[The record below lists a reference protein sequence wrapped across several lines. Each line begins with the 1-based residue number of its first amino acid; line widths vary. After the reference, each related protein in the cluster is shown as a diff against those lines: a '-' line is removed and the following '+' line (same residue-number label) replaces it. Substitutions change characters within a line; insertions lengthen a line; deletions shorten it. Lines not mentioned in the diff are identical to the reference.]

1 MKTTPKQILALLLVL
16 VLLLS
21 LCACVQKTQTE
32 PNESRTSTDKVKMPT
47 KPDKKTPEKQPEEAP
62 LQNDMRDR
70 TSRDEA
76 SDTQP
81 VQYGFSQ
88 EAETSLGWLR
98 DRIDFPMTMFGA
110 AYLGYVGGLFDEG
123 FEAGFPAWLWETNEA
138 MLLEYPF
145 IAEIDE
151 EHIIGGAGHLYCIVP
166 VDENATVAINR
177 VQWNEKT
184 QTDEVT
190 EVLYRSESGE
200 PVLLFANLDGVA
212 YEADTQ
218 VFITDNNGNTCEW
231 YPSLDAMSY
240 LAPCISEAGD
250 YLSFDFTEYAWYNAP
265 AEFSA
270 WLADGWSGMTAL
282 GLAGSQRDGMGWI
295 TETMVGE
302 TSRYAYF
309 SLRFYLEDETGG
321 TVDLEWVY
329 EDSDEFEEMWSGF
342 WTIQTIQDGPSYVTL
357 SLSLVGGNNYGVT
370 DGPMYLCET
379 YPLLI
384 SPSGTEL
391 LVGAGERHLPAVHVA
406 EHNGMCADTGRRI
419 EGVQG
424 ANCFEVCIHKFCLV
438 AIYRSGL
445 CP

>member
-1 MKTTPKQILALLLVL
+1 MKTTHQQVLALLLAL
-16 VLLLS
+16 ALLLS
-21 LCACVQKTQTE
+21 LCACGQNTQTE
-32 PNESRTSTDKVKMPT
+32 PDEPKISTDTANLPAKA
-47 KPDKKTPEKQPEEAP
+47 DKNAPENQPEEAIS
-62 LQNDMRDR
+62 QSGMSDR

-76 SDTQP
+76 MATP
-81 VQYGFSQ
+81 PAQYAFSQ
-88 EAETSLGWLR
+88 DAETSLEWLR
-98 DRIDFPMTMFGA
+98 DRIDFPTTRFGA
-110 AYLGYVGGLFDEG
+110 AYLGYVGGLFEEG
-123 FEAGFPAWLWETNEA
+123 FEAGFPSWLLETNEA
-138 MLLEYPF
+138 LLLEYPF

-240 LAPCISEAGD
+240 LAPCISETGD

-270 WLADGWSGMTAL
+270 WLADGWRGMTAL

-309 SLRFYLEDETGG
+309 SLRFYPEDETGG
-321 TVDLEWVY
+321 SVDLEWVY
-329 EDSDEFEEMWSGF
+329 EDSADIEEMWSGF
-342 WTIQTIQDGPSYVTL
+342 WAIQTIPDGPSYVTL

-391 LVGAGERHLPAVHVA
+391 LVGAGESGICLPFMSQSTTACVLTQAV
-406 EHNGMCADTGRRI
+406 G
-419 EGVQG
+419 
-424 ANCFEVCIHKFCLV
+424 
-438 AIYRSGL
+438 
-445 CP
+445 

>member
-1 MKTTPKQILALLLVL
+1 MKTTPRRVFALMLALI
-16 VLLLS
+16 LLLS
-21 LCACVQKTQTE
+21 LCACGQKEQTVPDE
-32 PNESRTSTDKVKMPT
+32 PKMSTDKVDLLT
-47 KPDKKTPEKQPEEAP
+47 KADKKTPERQPEEAIS
-62 LQNDMRDR
+62 QSDMSDR
-70 TSRDEA
+70 VSRDEA
-76 SDTQP
+76 TETQP

-98 DRIDFPMTMFGA
+98 DRIDVTGVMFGA

-138 MLLEYPF
+138 MLLKYPF

-177 VQWNEKT
+177 VRWNEAT

-200 PVLLFANLDGVA
+200 PVLLFANLDGAA

-218 VFITDNNGNTCEW
+218 VFITDSNGNTCNW
-231 YPSLDAMSY
+231 YPSLDAMRY
-240 LAPCISEAGD
+240 LAPCTSEDGD

-265 AEFSA
+265 PEFAS
-270 WLADGWSGMTAL
+270 WLSDGWTGMTAL

-295 TETMVGE
+295 TETTVEE
-302 TSRYAYF
+302 TGRYAYF

-321 TVDLEWVY
+321 TVDLEWTY
-329 EDSDEFEEMWSGF
+329 ENSDDIEEMWSGF
-342 WTIQTIQDGPSYVTL
+342 WTIQTIPDGPSYVTL
-357 SLSLVGGNNYGVT
+357 SLSLVGGKNYGVT
-370 DGPMYLCET
+370 DGPMYLFET

-391 LVGAGERHLPAVHVA
+391 LVGAGESGICLPFMSQNTTAYVLTQA
-406 EHNGMCADTGRRI
+406 AG
-419 EGVQG
+419 
-424 ANCFEVCIHKFCLV
+424 
-438 AIYRSGL
+438 
-445 CP
+445 

>member
-1 MKTTPKQILALLLVL
+1 MKTTPKRILALLLAL
-16 VLLLS
+16 GLLLS
-21 LCACVQKTQTE
+21 LCACGQKEQTVPDE
-32 PNESRTSTDKVKMPT
+32 PKMSTDKVDLLT
-47 KPDKKTPEKQPEEAP
+47 KADKKTPERQPEEAIS
-62 LQNDMRDR
+62 QSDMSDR
-70 TSRDEA
+70 VSRDEA
-76 SDTQP
+76 TETQP

-110 AYLGYVGGLFDEG
+110 AYLGYVGGLFEEG

-151 EHIIGGAGHLYCIVP
+151 EHMIGGAGHLYCIVP

-218 VFITDNNGNTCEW
+218 VFITDNSGNTCQW

-282 GLAGSQRDGMGWI
+282 SLAGSESYGMGWVYQ
-295 TETMVGE
+295 TMVGQ
-302 TSRYAYF
+302 TDRVAYF
-309 SLRFYLEDETGG
+309 SLRFYHDGESGG
-321 TVDLEWVY
+321 SVDLEWSY
-329 EDSDEFEEMWSGF
+329 EGSSDFEEMWSGF
-342 WTIQTIQDGPSYVTL
+342 WTIESVMDGPSYVTL
-357 SLSLVGGNNYGVT
+357 SLSLVGGNRYET
-370 DGPMYLCET
+370 SDGPFYLCET

-391 LVGAGERHLPAVHVA
+391 LVGAGESGICLPFMSQSTTACVLTQAV
-406 EHNGMCADTGRRI
+406 G
-419 EGVQG
+419 
-424 ANCFEVCIHKFCLV
+424 
-438 AIYRSGL
+438 
-445 CP
+445 

>member
-1 MKTTPKQILALLLVL
+1 MKTTPKRILALLLAL
-16 VLLLS
+16 GLLLS
-21 LCACVQKTQTE
+21 LCACGQKEQTVPDE
-32 PNESRTSTDKVKMPT
+32 PKMSTDKVDLLT
-47 KPDKKTPEKQPEEAP
+47 KADKKTPERQPEEAIS
-62 LQNDMRDR
+62 QSDMSDR
-70 TSRDEA
+70 VSRDEA
-76 SDTQP
+76 TETQP

-98 DRIDFPMTMFGA
+98 DRIDVTGVMFGA

-138 MLLEYPF
+138 MLLKYPF

-166 VDENATVAINR
+166 VDENATLAINR
-177 VQWNEKT
+177 VQWNAQT
-184 QTDEVT
+184 QQEEVT

-218 VFITDNNGNTCEW
+218 VFITDNSGNTCQW

-329 EDSDEFEEMWSGF
+329 EDSDNIEEMWSGF
-342 WTIQTIQDGPSYVTL
+342 WTIQTIPDGPSYVTL
-357 SLSLVGGNNYGVT
+357 SLSLVGGNSYET
-370 DGPMYLCET
+370 SDGPFYMSET

-391 LVGAGERHLPAVHVA
+391 LVGAGESGICLPFMSQSTTACVLTQAV
-406 EHNGMCADTGRRI
+406 G
-419 EGVQG
+419 
-424 ANCFEVCIHKFCLV
+424 
-438 AIYRSGL
+438 
-445 CP
+445 

>member
-1 MKTTPKQILALLLVL
+1 MKTTPKRILALLLAL
-16 VLLLS
+16 GLLLS
-21 LCACVQKTQTE
+21 LCACGQKEQTVPDE
-32 PNESRTSTDKVKMPT
+32 PKMSTDKVDLLT
-47 KPDKKTPEKQPEEAP
+47 KADKKTPERQPEEAIS
-62 LQNDMRDR
+62 QSDMSDR
-70 TSRDEA
+70 VSRDEA
-76 SDTQP
+76 TETQP

-88 EAETSLGWLR
+88 EAETSLEWLR
-98 DRIDFPMTMFGA
+98 DRIDVTGVMFGA

-138 MLLEYPF
+138 MLLKYPF

-166 VDENATVAINR
+166 VDENATLAINR
-177 VQWNEKT
+177 VQWNAQT
-184 QTDEVT
+184 QQEEVT
-190 EVLYRSESGE
+190 EVLYRSETGE

-240 LAPCISEAGD
+240 LAPCTSEAGD

-282 GLAGSQRDGMGWI
+282 GLAGSQDSGMGWI

-309 SLRFYLEDETGG
+309 SLRFYPEDETGG
-321 TVDLEWVY
+321 SVDLEWVY

-342 WTIQTIQDGPSYVTL
+342 WTIQTIPDGPSYVTL
-357 SLSLVGGNNYGVT
+357 SLSLVGGNRYET
-370 DGPMYLCET
+370 SDGPFYMSET

-391 LVGAGERHLPAVHVA
+391 LVGAGENGICLPFMSQSTTACVLTQAV
-406 EHNGMCADTGRRI
+406 G
-419 EGVQG
+419 
-424 ANCFEVCIHKFCLV
+424 
-438 AIYRSGL
+438 
-445 CP
+445 

>member
-1 MKTTPKQILALLLVL
+1 MKTTHQQVLALLLAL
-16 VLLLS
+16 ALLLS
-21 LCACVQKTQTE
+21 LCACGQNTQTE
-32 PNESRTSTDKVKMPT
+32 TDEPKISTDTADLPAKA
-47 KPDKKTPEKQPEEAP
+47 DKNAPENQPEEAIS
-62 LQNDMRDR
+62 QSGMSDR
-70 TSRDEA
+70 ASRDEA
-76 SDTQP
+76 MATP
-81 VQYGFSQ
+81 PAQYAFSQ
-88 EAETSLGWLR
+88 EAETSLEWLR
-98 DRIDFPMTMFGA
+98 DRIDFPTTMFGA
-110 AYLGYVGGLFDEG
+110 AYLGYVGGLFEEG
-123 FEAGFPAWLWETNEA
+123 FEAGFPSWLLETNEA

-151 EHIIGGAGHLYCIVP
+151 GHIIGGAGHLYCIVP

-231 YPSLDAMSY
+231 EPSLDATSH

-302 TSRYAYF
+302 TSRYACF
-309 SLRFYLEDETGG
+309 SLRFYPEDETGG
-321 TVDLEWVY
+321 TVDLNWAY
-329 EDSDEFEEMWSGF
+329 EGSDDFTEMWSGF
-342 WTIQTIQDGPSYVTL
+342 WTIQTIPDGPSYVTL
-357 SLSLVGGNNYGVT
+357 SLSLVGGKNYGVT

-391 LVGAGERHLPAVHVA
+391 LVGAGESGICLPFMSQSTTACVLTQA
-406 EHNGMCADTGRRI
+406 AG
-419 EGVQG
+419 
-424 ANCFEVCIHKFCLV
+424 
-438 AIYRSGL
+438 
-445 CP
+445 

>member
-1 MKTTPKQILALLLVL
+1 MKTTHQQVLALLLAL
-16 VLLLS
+16 ALLLS
-21 LCACVQKTQTE
+21 LCACGQNTQTE
-32 PNESRTSTDKVKMPT
+32 PDEPKISTDTANLPAKA
-47 KPDKKTPEKQPEEAP
+47 DKNAPENQLEEAIS
-62 LQNDMRDR
+62 QSGMSDR

-76 SDTQP
+76 MATP
-81 VQYGFSQ
+81 PAQYAFSQ
-88 EAETSLGWLR
+88 DAETSLEWLR
-98 DRIDFPMTMFGA
+98 DRIDFPTTRFGA
-110 AYLGYVGGLFDEG
+110 AYLGYVGGLFEEG
-123 FEAGFPAWLWETNEA
+123 FEAGFPSWLLETNEA
-138 MLLEYPF
+138 LLLEYPF

-151 EHIIGGAGHLYCIVP
+151 GHIIGGAGHLYCIVP
-166 VDENATVAINR
+166 ADENATVAINR
-177 VQWNEKT
+177 VRWNEKT
-184 QTDEVT
+184 HTDEVT

-200 PVLLFANLDGVA
+200 PVLLFANLDGIA

-218 VFITDNNGNTCEW
+218 VFITDNNGSTCEW

-309 SLRFYLEDETGG
+309 SLRFYPEDETGG
-321 TVDLEWVY
+321 SVDLEWVY
-329 EDSDEFEEMWSGF
+329 EDSADIEEMWSGF

-357 SLSLVGGNNYGVT
+357 SLSLVGGNNYDVT

-391 LVGAGERHLPAVHVA
+391 LVGAGESGICLPFMSQSTTACVLTQAV
-406 EHNGMCADTGRRI
+406 G
-419 EGVQG
+419 
-424 ANCFEVCIHKFCLV
+424 
-438 AIYRSGL
+438 
-445 CP
+445 

>member
-1 MKTTPKQILALLLVL
+1 MKTTPRRVFALMLALI
-16 VLLLS
+16 LLLS

-47 KPDKKTPEKQPEEAP
+47 KPDKKAPEKQPEEAP
-62 LQNDMRDR
+62 LQNDMHDR

-81 VQYGFSQ
+81 IQYGFSQ

-110 AYLGYVGGLFDEG
+110 AYLGYVGGLFEEG
-123 FEAGFPAWLWETNEA
+123 FEAGFASWLWETNEA

-145 IAEIDE
+145 ITEIDE
-151 EHIIGGAGHLYCIVP
+151 DHIIGGAGYLYCIVP

-231 YPSLDAMSY
+231 YP
-240 LAPCISEAGD
+240 CH
-250 YLSFDFTEYAWYNAP
+250 LSRVNAQKSKNI
-265 AEFSA
+265 F
-270 WLADGWSGMTAL
+270 
-282 GLAGSQRDGMGWI
+282 
-295 TETMVGE
+295 
-302 TSRYAYF
+302 
-309 SLRFYLEDETGG
+309 
-321 TVDLEWVY
+321 
-329 EDSDEFEEMWSGF
+329 
-342 WTIQTIQDGPSYVTL
+342 
-357 SLSLVGGNNYGVT
+357 
-370 DGPMYLCET
+370 
-379 YPLLI
+379 
-384 SPSGTEL
+384 
-391 LVGAGERHLPAVHVA
+391 
-406 EHNGMCADTGRRI
+406 
-419 EGVQG
+419 
-424 ANCFEVCIHKFCLV
+424 
-438 AIYRSGL
+438 
-445 CP
+445 

>member
-1 MKTTPKQILALLLVL
+1 MKTAHKQVLALLLAL
-16 VLLLS
+16 ALLLS
-21 LCACVQKTQTE
+21 LCACGQNTQTE
-32 PNESRTSTDKVKMPT
+32 PDEPQISTDTADLPAKA
-47 KPDKKTPEKQPEEAP
+47 DKNAPENQPEEAIS
-62 LQNDMRDR
+62 QSGMSDR

-76 SDTQP
+76 MATP
-81 VQYGFSQ
+81 PAQYAFSQ
-88 EAETSLGWLR
+88 EAETSLEWLR
-98 DRIDFPMTMFGA
+98 DRIDFPTTRFGA
-110 AYLGYVGGLFDEG
+110 AYLGYVGGLFEEG
-123 FEAGFPAWLWETNEA
+123 FEAGFPSWLLETNEVL
-138 MLLEYPF
+138 LLEYPF

-184 QTDEVT
+184 HTDEVT

-200 PVLLFANLDGVA
+200 PVLLFANLDGIA

-218 VFITDNNGNTCEW
+218 VFITDNNGSTCEW

-265 AEFSA
+265 SEFSA

-309 SLRFYLEDETGG
+309 SLRFYPEDEAGG
-321 TVDLEWVY
+321 AVDLEWTY
-329 EDSDEFEEMWSGF
+329 KGSDDTEEMWSGF
-342 WTIQTIQDGPSYVTL
+342 WAIQTVPDGPSYVTL
-357 SLSLVGGNNYGVT
+357 SLSLVGGKNYGVT

-391 LVGAGERHLPAVHVA
+391 LVGAGESGICLPFMSQSTTACVLTQAV
-406 EHNGMCADTGRRI
+406 G
-419 EGVQG
+419 
-424 ANCFEVCIHKFCLV
+424 
-438 AIYRSGL
+438 
-445 CP
+445 

>member
-1 MKTTPKQILALLLVL
+1 MKTTPKRILALLLAL
-16 VLLLS
+16 GLLLS
-21 LCACVQKTQTE
+21 LCACGQKEQTVPDE
-32 PNESRTSTDKVKMPT
+32 PKMSTDKVDLLT
-47 KPDKKTPEKQPEEAP
+47 KADKKTPERQPEEAIS
-62 LQNDMRDR
+62 QSDMSDR
-70 TSRDEA
+70 VSRDEA
-76 SDTQP
+76 TETQP

-98 DRIDFPMTMFGA
+98 DRIDVTGVMFGA

-138 MLLEYPF
+138 MLLKYPF

-231 YPSLDAMSY
+231 EPSLDATSH

-309 SLRFYLEDETGG
+309 SLRFYPEDETGG
-321 TVDLEWVY
+321 TVDLDWAY
-329 EDSDEFEEMWSGF
+329 EGSDDFTEMWSGF
-342 WTIQTIQDGPSYVTL
+342 WAIQTIPDGPSYVTL
-357 SLSLVGGNNYGVT
+357 SLSLVGGNSYET
-370 DGPMYLCET
+370 SDGPFYMSET
-379 YPLLI
+379 YPFLI

-391 LVGAGERHLPAVHVA
+391 LVGAGESGICLPFMSQSTTACVLTQAV
-406 EHNGMCADTGRRI
+406 G
-419 EGVQG
+419 
-424 ANCFEVCIHKFCLV
+424 
-438 AIYRSGL
+438 
-445 CP
+445 

>member
-1 MKTTPKQILALLLVL
+1 MKTTHQQVLALLLAL
-16 VLLLS
+16 ALLLS
-21 LCACVQKTQTE
+21 LCACGQNTQTE
-32 PNESRTSTDKVKMPT
+32 PDEPKISTDTADLPAKA
-47 KPDKKTPEKQPEEAP
+47 DKNAPENQPEEAIS
-62 LQNDMRDR
+62 QSGMSDR

-76 SDTQP
+76 MATP
-81 VQYGFSQ
+81 PAQYAFSQ
-88 EAETSLGWLR
+88 EAEPSLGWLR

-110 AYLGYVGGLFDEG
+110 AYLGYVGGLFEEG
-123 FEAGFPAWLWETNEA
+123 FEAGFPSWLLETNEA
-138 MLLEYPF
+138 LLLEYPF

-184 QTDEVT
+184 HTDEVT

-200 PVLLFANLDGVA
+200 PVLLFANLDGIA

-218 VFITDNNGNTCEW
+218 VFITDNSGNTCEW

-265 AEFSA
+265 SEFA
-270 WLADGWSGMTAL
+270 GWLSDGWSGMTAL
-282 GLAGSQRDGMGWI
+282 GLAGSQSTGMGWI

-321 TVDLEWVY
+321 SVDLEWAY
-329 EDSDEFEEMWSGF
+329 EGSDDFDEIWSGF
-342 WTIQTIQDGPSYVTL
+342 WAIQTIPDGPSYVTL
-357 SLSLVGGNNYGVT
+357 SLSLVGGYSYGVT

-391 LVGAGERHLPAVHVA
+391 LVGAGESGICLPFMSQSTTACVLTQA
-406 EHNGMCADTGRRI
+406 AG
-419 EGVQG
+419 
-424 ANCFEVCIHKFCLV
+424 
-438 AIYRSGL
+438 
-445 CP
+445 

>member
-1 MKTTPKQILALLLVL
+1 MKTTHQQVLALLLAL
-16 VLLLS
+16 ALLLS
-21 LCACVQKTQTE
+21 LCACGQNTQTE
-32 PNESRTSTDKVKMPT
+32 PDEPQISTDTADLPAKA
-47 KPDKKTPEKQPEEAP
+47 DKNAPENQPEEAIS
-62 LQNDMRDR
+62 QSGMSDR

-76 SDTQP
+76 MATP
-81 VQYGFSQ
+81 PAQYAFSQ
-88 EAETSLGWLR
+88 EAETSLEWLR
-98 DRIDFPMTMFGA
+98 DRIDFPTTRFGA
-110 AYLGYVGGLFDEG
+110 AYLGYVGGLFEEG
-123 FEAGFPAWLWETNEA
+123 FEAGFPSWLLETNEVL
-138 MLLEYPF
+138 LLEYPF

-309 SLRFYLEDETGG
+309 SLRFYPEDETGG
-321 TVDLEWVY
+321 TVDLNWAY
-329 EDSDEFEEMWSGF
+329 EGSDDFTEMWSGF
-342 WTIQTIQDGPSYVTL
+342 WAIQTIPDGPSYVTL
-357 SLSLVGGNNYGVT
+357 SLSLVGGKNYGVT

-391 LVGAGERHLPAVHVA
+391 LVGAGESGICLPFMSQSTTACVLTQSV
-406 EHNGMCADTGRRI
+406 G
-419 EGVQG
+419 
-424 ANCFEVCIHKFCLV
+424 
-438 AIYRSGL
+438 
-445 CP
+445 

>member
-1 MKTTPKQILALLLVL
+1 MKTTPRRVFALSLAL

-21 LCACVQKTQTE
+21 LSACAQVRQTATD
-32 PNESRTSTDKVKMPT
+32 ESKMNT
-47 KPDKKTPEKQPEEAP
+47 ASKKTTEKQQEETV
-62 LQNDMRDR
+62 LQSNGNDF
-70 TSRDEA
+70 A
-76 SDTQP
+76 SQDTAVDTEP

-98 DRIDFPMTMFGA
+98 DRIDFPTTLFGA

-123 FEAGFPAWLWETNEA
+123 FETGFPAWLRETNEA

-151 EHIIGGAGHLYCIVP
+151 EHIVGGAGYLYCIVP
-166 VDENATVAINR
+166 VDANATVAINR

-200 PVLLFANLDGVA
+200 PILLFANLDGIA

-218 VFITDNNGNTCEW
+218 VFITDSSGNTCQW

-265 AEFSA
+265 AGFTLR
-270 WLADGWSGMTAL
+270 LADGWSGMTAL
-282 GLAGSQRDGMGWI
+282 GLAGSERSGMGWI
-295 TETMVGE
+295 TETMAGE

-321 TVDLEWVY
+321 TVDLEWIY
-329 EDSDEFEEMWSGF
+329 EDGDEFEEMWSGF
-342 WTIQTIQDGPSYVTL
+342 WTIQTIPDGPSYVTL
-357 SLSLVGGNNYGVT
+357 SLSLVGGKNYGVT

-391 LVGAGERHLPAVHVA
+391 LVGAGESGICLPFMSQSTTACVLTQAV
-406 EHNGMCADTGRRI
+406 G
-419 EGVQG
+419 
-424 ANCFEVCIHKFCLV
+424 
-438 AIYRSGL
+438 
-445 CP
+445 

>member
-1 MKTTPKQILALLLVL
+1 MKTTHKQVLALLLAL

-21 LCACVQKTQTE
+21 LCACAQKAQR
-32 PNESRTSTDKVKMPT
+32 ESNKPKRTTT
-47 KPDKKTPEKQPEEAP
+47 PDKEASEKQPEETVS
-62 LQNDMRDR
+62 QSDMNDR
-70 TSRDEA
+70 TSRDKA
-76 SDTQP
+76 ADTPP
-81 VQYGFSQ
+81 VQYTFSQ
-88 EAETSLGWLR
+88 EAAASLGWLR

-123 FEAGFPAWLWETNEA
+123 FEAGFPAWLRETNEA
-138 MLLEYPF
+138 LLLEYPF

-309 SLRFYLEDETGG
+309 SLRFYPEDETGG
-321 TVDLEWVY
+321 TVDLNWTY
-329 EDSDEFEEMWSGF
+329 EDSDEFEEMWSGS
-342 WTIQTIQDGPSYVTL
+342 WTIRTIPDGPSYVTL
-357 SLSLVGGNNYGVT
+357 NLSRVGGKNYGVT
-370 DGPMYLCET
+370 DGPMYLYET

-391 LVGAGERHLPAVHVA
+391 LIGAGESGICLPFMSQSTTACVLTQA
-406 EHNGMCADTGRRI
+406 AG
-419 EGVQG
+419 
-424 ANCFEVCIHKFCLV
+424 
-438 AIYRSGL
+438 
-445 CP
+445 

>member
-1 MKTTPKQILALLLVL
+1 MKTTPKRILALLLAL
-16 VLLLS
+16 GLLLS
-21 LCACVQKTQTE
+21 LCACGQKEQTVPDE
-32 PNESRTSTDKVKMPT
+32 PKMSTDKVDLLT
-47 KPDKKTPEKQPEEAP
+47 KADKKTPERQPEEAIS
-62 LQNDMRDR
+62 QSDMSDR
-70 TSRDEA
+70 VSRDEA
-76 SDTQP
+76 TETQP

-88 EAETSLGWLR
+88 EAENSLGWLR
-98 DRIDFPMTMFGA
+98 DRIDVTGVMFGA

-138 MLLEYPF
+138 MLLKYPF

-166 VDENATVAINR
+166 VDENATLAINR
-177 VQWNEKT
+177 VQWNAQT
-184 QTDEVT
+184 QQEEVT
-190 EVLYRSESGE
+190 EVLYRSETGE

-218 VFITDNNGNTCEW
+218 VFITDNSGNTCQW

-250 YLSFDFTEYAWYNAP
+250 YLSFDFTEYAWYDAP
-265 AEFSA
+265 PEFAS
-270 WLADGWSGMTAL
+270 WLSDGWSGMTAL

-329 EDSDEFEEMWSGF
+329 EGSDDIEEMWSGF

-357 SLSLVGGNNYGVT
+357 SLSLVGGNSYET
-370 DGPMYLCET
+370 SDGPFYMSET

-391 LVGAGERHLPAVHVA
+391 LVGAGESGICLPFMSQSTTACVLTQAV
-406 EHNGMCADTGRRI
+406 G
-419 EGVQG
+419 
-424 ANCFEVCIHKFCLV
+424 
-438 AIYRSGL
+438 
-445 CP
+445 

>member
-1 MKTTPKQILALLLVL
+1 MKTTPRRVFALLLAL

-21 LCACVQKTQTE
+21 LCACAQKAQTE
-32 PNESRTSTDKVKMPT
+32 SDEPKVSADKVDFPT
-47 KPDKKTPEKQPEEAP
+47 KADKKTPEKQPEEAI
-62 LQNDMRDR
+62 LQNDMSDR
-70 TSRDEA
+70 ASRDEA
-76 SDTQP
+76 VDTQS
-81 VQYGFSQ
+81 VQYAFSQ
-88 EAETSLGWLR
+88 EAEASLGWLR

-110 AYLGYVGGLFDEG
+110 AYLGYIGGLFEEG
-123 FEAGFPAWLWETNEA
+123 FERGFAAWLWETNEA
-138 MLLEYPF
+138 MLRKYPF
-145 IAEIDE
+145 IAEIDA
-151 EHIIGGAGHLYCIVP
+151 EHIIGGAGYLYCIVP
-166 VDENATVAINR
+166 VDENATLAINR
-177 VQWNEKT
+177 VQWNAQT
-184 QTDEVT
+184 QQEEVT
-190 EVLYRSESGE
+190 EVLYRSETGE

-265 AEFSA
+265 SEFAA

-321 TVDLEWVY
+321 SVDLEWVY
-329 EDSDEFEEMWSGF
+329 EGSDEFEEMWSGF
-342 WTIQTIQDGPSYVTL
+342 WTIQTIPDGPSYVTL
-357 SLSLVGGNNYGVT
+357 SLSLVGGNRYET
-370 DGPMYLCET
+370 SDGPFYLCET

-391 LVGAGERHLPAVHVA
+391 LVGAGESGICLPFMSQSTTACVLTQA
-406 EHNGMCADTGRRI
+406 AG
-419 EGVQG
+419 
-424 ANCFEVCIHKFCLV
+424 
-438 AIYRSGL
+438 
-445 CP
+445 

>member
-1 MKTTPKQILALLLVL
+1 MKTTPRRVFALMLALI
-16 VLLLS
+16 LLLS
-21 LCACVQKTQTE
+21 LCACGQKEQTVPDE
-32 PNESRTSTDKVKMPT
+32 PKMSTDKVDLLT
-47 KPDKKTPEKQPEEAP
+47 KADKKTPERQPEEAIS
-62 LQNDMRDR
+62 QSDMSDR
-70 TSRDEA
+70 VSRDEA
-76 SDTQP
+76 TETQP

-98 DRIDFPMTMFGA
+98 DRIDVTGVMFGA

-123 FEAGFPAWLWETNEA
+123 FEADFPAWLWETNEA
-138 MLLEYPF
+138 MLLKYPF

-166 VDENATVAINR
+166 VDENATLAINR
-177 VQWNEKT
+177 VQWNAQT
-184 QTDEVT
+184 QQEEVT
-190 EVLYRSESGE
+190 EVLYRSETGE

-218 VFITDNNGNTCEW
+218 VFITDNSGNTCQW

-250 YLSFDFTEYAWYNAP
+250 YLSFDFTEYAWYDAP
-265 AEFSA
+265 PEFAS
-270 WLADGWSGMTAL
+270 WLSDGWSGMTAL

-329 EDSDEFEEMWSGF
+329 EGSDDIEEMWSGF

-357 SLSLVGGNNYGVT
+357 SLSLVGGNSYET
-370 DGPMYLCET
+370 SDGPFYMSET

-391 LVGAGERHLPAVHVA
+391 LVGAGESGICLPFMSQSTTACVLTQAV
-406 EHNGMCADTGRRI
+406 G
-419 EGVQG
+419 
-424 ANCFEVCIHKFCLV
+424 
-438 AIYRSGL
+438 
-445 CP
+445 

>member
-1 MKTTPKQILALLLVL
+1 MKTTHKQVLALLLAL

-21 LCACVQKTQTE
+21 LCACAQKAQR
-32 PNESRTSTDKVKMPT
+32 ESNKPKRTTT
-47 KPDKKTPEKQPEEAP
+47 PDKEASEKQPEETVS
-62 LQNDMRDR
+62 QSDMNDR
-70 TSRDEA
+70 TSRDKA
-76 SDTQP
+76 ADTPP
-81 VQYGFSQ
+81 VQYTFSQ
-88 EAETSLGWLR
+88 EAAASLGWLR

-123 FEAGFPAWLWETNEA
+123 FEAGFPAWLRETNEA
-138 MLLEYPF
+138 LLLEYPF

-200 PVLLFANLDGVA
+200 PVLLFANLDSVA

-282 GLAGSQRDGMGWI
+282 GLAGSQSTGMGWI
-295 TETMVGE
+295 TETMAGE
-302 TSRYAYF
+302 TNRYAYF
-309 SLRFYLEDETGG
+309 SLRFYPEDETGG
-321 TVDLEWVY
+321 TVDLNWTY
-329 EDSDEFEEMWSGF
+329 EDSDEFEEMWSGS
-342 WTIQTIQDGPSYVTL
+342 WTIRTIPDGPSYVTL
-357 SLSLVGGNNYGVT
+357 NLSRVGGKNYGVT
-370 DGPMYLCET
+370 DGPMYLYET

-391 LVGAGERHLPAVHVA
+391 LIGAGESGICLPFMSQSTTACVLTQA
-406 EHNGMCADTGRRI
+406 AG
-419 EGVQG
+419 
-424 ANCFEVCIHKFCLV
+424 
-438 AIYRSGL
+438 
-445 CP
+445 

>member
-1 MKTTPKQILALLLVL
+1 MKTTPKRILALLLAL
-16 VLLLS
+16 GLLLS
-21 LCACVQKTQTE
+21 LCACGQKEQTVPDE
-32 PNESRTSTDKVKMPT
+32 PKMSTDKVDLLT
-47 KPDKKTPEKQPEEAP
+47 KADKKTPERQPEEAIS
-62 LQNDMRDR
+62 QSDMSDR
-70 TSRDEA
+70 VSRDEA
-76 SDTQP
+76 TETQP

-98 DRIDFPMTMFGA
+98 DRIDVTGVMFGA

-166 VDENATVAINR
+166 VDENATVAIKR

-250 YLSFDFTEYAWYNAP
+250 YLSFDFTEYAWYDAP
-265 AEFSA
+265 PEFAS
-270 WLADGWSGMTAL
+270 WLSDGWSGMTAL

-342 WTIQTIQDGPSYVTL
+342 WTIQTIPDGPSYVTL
-357 SLSLVGGNNYGVT
+357 SLSLVGGNSYET
-370 DGPMYLCET
+370 SDGPFYMSET

-391 LVGAGERHLPAVHVA
+391 LVGAGENGICLPFMSQSTTACVLTQAV
-406 EHNGMCADTGRRI
+406 G
-419 EGVQG
+419 
-424 ANCFEVCIHKFCLV
+424 
-438 AIYRSGL
+438 
-445 CP
+445 